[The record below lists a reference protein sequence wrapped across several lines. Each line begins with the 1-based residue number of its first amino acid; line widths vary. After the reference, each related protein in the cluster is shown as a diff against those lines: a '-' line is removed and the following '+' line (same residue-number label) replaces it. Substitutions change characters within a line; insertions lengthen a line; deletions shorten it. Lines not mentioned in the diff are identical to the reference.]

1 VRCFSFSSFEEKF
14 TRQLRIFFVV
24 SASEPRIQ
32 TKTLN
37 QLKSKA
43 PSSPAPPCLSLT
55 APLPHKEAST
65 SERER
70 EREYRKEKSAH
81 KESRLTF
88 CHTRERTRHRI
99 DASRCLGPR
108 AGSSEERE
116 GEHKF
121 PTFRN
126 RNALSQHDGIRER
139 KRESE

>member
-1 VRCFSFSSFEEKF
+1 MRCFSFSSFEEKF

-70 EREYRKEKSAH
+70 ERISQRKERTQRVASYFLPHSRTDQAPNRRVAVPRA
-81 KESRLTF
+81 ESGEFRGKRRRTQISHFSQSKRALATRR
-88 CHTRERTRHRI
+88 HTRE
-99 DASRCLGPR
+99 
-108 AGSSEERE
+108 
-116 GEHKF
+116 K
-121 PTFRN
+121 
-126 RNALSQHDGIRER
+126 
-139 KRESE
+139 KRE